1 MPRDL
6 LAFRVLLKANNP
18 KKCQMSGN
26 RTKNL
31 YLYLLYCE
39 EIQQE
44 LLGISFANR
53 KSRGKEMI
61 KLVDTRQTIGS
72 SVLTSKTFRYKSY
85 ILTYDDKNLCY
96 NIPHNF

>member
-1 MPRDL
+1 MDQPLTVRCQEIGQRIYKLFL
-6 LAFRVLLKANNP
+6 LF
-18 KKCQMSGN
+18 
-26 RTKNL
+26 
-31 YLYLLYCE
+31 CE

-61 KLVDTRQTIGS
+61 KLVDTRQTMES
-72 SVLTSKTFRYKSY
+72 RVLTSKTFRYKSY